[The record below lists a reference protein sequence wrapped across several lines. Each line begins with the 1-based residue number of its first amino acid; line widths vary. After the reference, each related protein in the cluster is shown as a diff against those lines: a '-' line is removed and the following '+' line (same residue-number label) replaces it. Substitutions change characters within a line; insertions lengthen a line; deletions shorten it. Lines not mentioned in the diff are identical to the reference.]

1 MIIQCESCS
10 RKFVLNDTLIP
21 KKGRMVQCGYCSV
34 TWHQMPVSIPIKS
47 SKQSNINET
56 NIETDEGPSVEKIK
70 ASDGKTYKFLGSQW
84 AQLLPSGKTGLFAKR
99 KIGKE
104 LDKLTG
110 RKVESTAQKKQKR
123 GKKELNPLS
132 DSLDSE
138 KKLPDIYKPKQGLGF
153 FGYIFL
159 IIIIGFSIVGVLK
172 TFENDLLNYF
182 PETEYI
188 FQLLNEQLE
197 YFAETV
203 KNMIVI
209 ANDLIDSY

>member
-1 MIIQCESCS
+1 
-10 RKFVLNDTLIP
+10 
-21 KKGRMVQCGYCSV
+21 
-34 TWHQMPVSIPIKS
+34 MPVSIPIKS
-47 SKQSNINET
+47 SKKPNINET
-56 NIETDEGPSVEKIK
+56 TIETDEGPSVEKIK

>member
-1 MIIQCESCS
+1 MIIQCSSCS
-10 RKFVLNDTLIP
+10 RKFIVKDSDITNR
-21 KKGRMVQCGYCSV
+21 GRMVQCGYCSV
-34 TWHQMPVSIPIKS
+34 TWHQMPISTPTKTTKQESINKPAAK
-47 SKQSNINET
+47 INE
-56 NIETDEGPSVEKIK
+56 DLSVDAIK

-110 RKVESTAQKKQKR
+110 RKKESATKR
-123 GKKELNPLS
+123 GKKIKKEMDPS
-132 DSLDSE
+132 SGSLDSE
-138 KKLPDIYKPKQGLGF
+138 KQLPDVYKPKQGLGF

-159 IIIIGFSIVGVLK
+159 LIIIGFSIVGILK

-182 PETEYI
+182 PQTEYI
-188 FQLLNEQLE
+188 FELLDRQLE
-197 YFAETV
+197 FFAETV

-209 ANDLIDSY
+209 INDLMDSY